1 MEADHK
7 SPTTIDEYIAS
18 FPSEVRSVLESIR
31 STIRKAAPDAVE
43 KISYQMPTFT
53 LKGLLVSFGAF
64 RKHIGFYPPIR
75 DEKLRIETSIY
86 AGEKGNLR
94 FPLDRP
100 VPYPLISRLVKARVR
115 ENLEREAAKKKK

>member
-7 SPTTIDEYIAS
+7 TPTTIDEYIAS

-115 ENLEREAAKKKK
+115 ENQEREDTKKKE